1 MTLLLLLFGTISDV
15 FVVRATWPIVR
26 YKNGT
31 VGVKN
36 DGGTVKVQSTDLI
49 VDGNLSVSG
58 SLFIQDRDLAEYE
71 DRVSSLENAKYEE
84 RVAYLE
90 SVIQSHASAL
100 AGMSGSSAS
109 PPKCIPPGGDKLRFD
124 GEKWICVCINSYY
137 YGDECQ
143 YKTPY
148 EPVTNIHAECFRC
161 LGVSLHGLCYDS
173 PHGPMPDWN
182 VSLVTD
188 MARLFDSQLYCEGN
202 GNDRAIWRF
211 CEFVGLANPDI
222 SNWNTEKVTTMQYMF
237 KSASAFN
244 HDIGGWNT
252 AQVTKMKDMF
262 YNARAFNQDIG
273 GWNTAQVTDMNQMFF
288 QASAFNHYIG
298 DWDTSKL
305 SSYSNIFGYATAFQA
320 KYTCASSSNSV
331 KPSSC
336 KTVRSTWIAP
346 PPPPSP
352 PLPPPPP
359 LSPPTDS
366 VTING
371 KQLYQDS
378 DGWILLLAY
387 EHKAGE
393 NNALVS
399 KTAPSSP
406 TEGYSHIWLEDL
418 GLAASDVDSV
428 KFYCKTSAHSRVMHF
443 SSSTD
448 WVKNAVVTG
457 TYTGNQVSYWTSGTT
472 KFDDHT
478 AYLPDATQ
486 NVFSV
491 SLLGTNFIYVWDYYH
506 WNIGY
511 VEGVNVRWEC
521 DDFAWNSA
529 ESVWNSAD
537 TLHQIWFKRKSS
549 SGA

>member
-1 MTLLLLLFGTISDV
+1 
-15 FVVRATWPIVR
+15 
-26 YKNGT
+26 
-31 VGVKN
+31 VKN

-58 SLFIQDRDLAEYE
+58 SLFLQDRDLAEYE

-148 EPVTNIHAECFRC
+148 EPVTDDNIRAECFRC

-182 VSLVTD
+182 VSLVTEMHD
-188 MARLFDSQLYCEGN
+188 LFSHYFYCKN
-202 GNDRAIWRF
+202 ANDNICKFMTW
-211 CEFVGLANPDI
+211 ANVDI
-222 SNWNTEKVTTMQYMF
+222 SKWNTERVTNMY
-237 KSASAFN
+237 N
-244 HDIGGWNT
+244 
-252 AQVTKMKDMF
+252 MF
-262 YNARAFNQDIG
+262 YYASAFNQDIG
-273 GWNTAQVTDMNQMFF
+273 GWNTAQVTTMQNMFF
-288 QASAFNHYIG
+288 EASAFNHYIG

-305 SSYSNIFGYATAFQA
+305 RSYSNIFRDATAFQA
-320 KYTCASSSNSV
+320 KYTCASSSSYSSYSV

-366 VTING
+366 VNVLSWPSLGTSLVDEKHQMEIETLGGSVQYDASEDAIVANGWTGSLDFSSLRTDRSGDVEVRYEVYVPANNGPSADENGWWYTITIGENG
-371 KQLYQDS
+371 NSVTGDNFSWLHKKDTGGKICAHVPWGGNDSCVEGKSFADYTNRWIQL
-378 DGWILLLAY
+378 GMRRP
-387 EHKAGE
+387 AGE
-393 NNALVS
+393 NRVIYYIDGEQVIDYKPSNDITSDGILS
-399 KTAPSSP
+399 KLYVFIQPWEDSGQPHLAET
-406 TEGYSHIWLEDL
+406 GVKIRNLEI
-418 GLAASDVDSV
+418 
-428 KFYCKTSAHSRVMHF
+428 K
-443 SSSTD
+443 
-448 WVKNAVVTG
+448 
-457 TYTGNQVSYWTSGTT
+457 
-472 KFDDHT
+472 
-478 AYLPDATQ
+478 
-486 NVFSV
+486 
-491 SLLGTNFIYVWDYYH
+491 WD
-506 WNIGY
+506 
-511 VEGVNVRWEC
+511 
-521 DDFAWNSA
+521 
-529 ESVWNSAD
+529 
-537 TLHQIWFKRKSS
+537 
-549 SGA
+549 

>member
-1 MTLLLLLFGTISDV
+1 MKGMFRGGSTYFTDFNQDISGWD
-15 FVVRATWPIVR
+15 T
-26 YKNGT
+26 
-31 VGVKN
+31 
-36 DGGTVKVQSTDLI
+36 
-49 VDGNLSVSG
+49 
-58 SLFIQDRDLAEYE
+58 
-71 DRVSSLENAKYEE
+71 SS
-84 RVAYLE
+84 
-90 SVIQSHASAL
+90 
-100 AGMSGSSAS
+100 
-109 PPKCIPPGGDKLRFD
+109 
-124 GEKWICVCINSYY
+124 
-137 YGDECQ
+137 
-143 YKTPY
+143 
-148 EPVTNIHAECFRC
+148 
-161 LGVSLHGLCYDS
+161 
-173 PHGPMPDWN
+173 
-182 VSLVTD
+182 VTD
-188 MARLFDSQLYCEGN
+188 MAQ
-202 GNDRAIWRF
+202 
-211 CEFVGLANPDI
+211 
-222 SNWNTEKVTTMQYMF
+222 
-237 KSASAFN
+237 
-244 HDIGGWNT
+244 
-252 AQVTKMKDMF
+252 MF
-262 YNARAFNQDIG
+262 YG
-273 GWNTAQVTDMNQMFF
+273 
-288 QASAFNHYIG
+288 ASKFNHYVG
-298 DWDTSKL
+298 DWDDSKVPYGGY
-305 SSYSNIFGYATAFQA
+305 SSIFSYATAFQA
-320 KYTCASSSNSV
+320 KYTCASSSSQYV

-393 NNALVS
+393 NNAFVS

-472 KFDDHT
+472 KFSDHT
-478 AYLPDATQ
+478 ANLPDAAD
-486 NVFSV
+486 
-491 SLLGTNFIYVWDYYH
+491 LGAAYNELTNAIFYVGNTYH
-506 WNIGY
+506 WGMKIQGS
-511 VEGVNVRWEC
+511 RWEC
-521 DDFAWNSA
+521 DDMSFNT
-529 ESVWNSAD
+529 AD